1 MWGAFGKLQGT
12 EARVHTGQVIV
23 SIRTKLQSKEHVNEA
38 LHKAKFN
45 FPGHQKIHL
54 SKKWGCHKFNA
65 DEFEDMVAEKKAHS

>member
-1 MWGAFGKLQGT
+1 
-12 EARVHTGQVIV
+12 
-23 SIRTKLQSKEHVNEA
+23 VNEA